1 MAAALRA
8 VPAQEADPE
17 GAVRGSGPGPV
28 PVPVPVSV
36 PLSVPEEGATA
47 AELLRR
53 TLREHAA
60 GVAVIT
66 VPGPAGFTATSF
78 TSVSLEPALVT
89 FFVGLTAS
97 TAAAVARADHFA
109 VHLLGARNAD
119 LAARFAARA
128 VPRFQGVD
136 WSPSPEGVP
145 LLQGVGRLTARTV
158 LRQRVG
164 DHLQVVGALQN
175 AEPLPG
181 HEPLIHHHGGYAT
194 ATPLPGTG
202 PGAGR

>member
-8 VPAQEADPE
+8 VPAQEA
-17 GAVRGSGPGPV
+17 
-28 PVPVPVSV
+28 
-36 PLSVPEEGATA
+36 EEDATT

-60 GVAVIT
+60 GVTVIT

-78 TSVSLEPALVT
+78 TSVSLEPSLVT
-89 FFVGLTAS
+89 FFVALTAS

-109 VHLLGARNAD
+109 VHLLGARHAD
-119 LAARFAARA
+119 LAVRFAARA
-128 VPRFQGVD
+128 VPRFHGVD
-136 WSPSPEGVP
+136 WTSSPEGVP
-145 LLQGVGRLTARTV
+145 LLQGVARLTARTV

-164 DHLQVVGALQN
+164 DHLQVVGALLD

-181 HEPLIHHHGGYAT
+181 HEPLVHHHGGYAT
-194 ATPLPGTG
+194 TAPLPDAASGTG
-202 PGAGR
+202 RS

>member
-8 VPAQEADPE
+8 ATARQTGPG
-17 GAVRGSGPGPV
+17 GAVRGAGPGPV
-28 PVPVPVSV
+28 PAPADGEAP
-36 PLSVPEEGATA
+36 A
-47 AELLRR
+47 AGEQLRR
-53 TLREHAA
+53 ALREHAA
-60 GVAVIT
+60 GVTVIT

-109 VHLLGARNAD
+109 VHLLGAGDAD

-128 VPRFQGVD
+128 ALRFHGVD
-136 WSPSPEGVP
+136 WTPSPEGVP
-145 LLQGVGRLTARTV
+145 LLRGVGRLTARTV

-164 DHLQVVGALQN
+164 DHLQVVGALQD
-175 AEPLPG
+175 AAPLPG
-181 HEPLIHHHGGYAT
+181 HQPLIHHNGGYAT
-194 ATPLPGTG
+194 AAPLPGE
-202 PGAGR
+202 AR